1 VPIVIILYLV
11 ILWGGGGRD
20 VRREVGG
27 EDVRGSRG
35 RYGDME
41 LRYFFNIVHN

>member
-1 VPIVIILYLV
+1 MPLQSGPV
-11 ILWGGGGRD
+11 LWYNGRD